1 MRLHINQTLFL
12 PPWKISR
19 SAANTPTTPTYNFR
33 YILPEFFCSTYAK
46 TAKFY
51 HQKFQAD
58 PSVQNEV
65 AQNISF
71 MGICRLKV
79 GKNVHS
85 PTDRQVHR
93 IYSAVVCDVL
103 SQKATHLNHSE

>member
-1 MRLHINQTLFL
+1 MRSHINQTLFL

-19 SAANTPTTPTYNFR
+19 SAANTSTPTYNFR
-33 YILPEFFCSTYAK
+33 YILPKFFCSTYAK

-51 HQKFQAD
+51 HQKLQAE

-65 AQNISF
+65 ALNISF

-79 GKNVHS
+79 GRNVPS
-85 PTDRQVHR
+85 PTDWLLYR
-93 IYSAVVCDVL
+93 IYLAVVCDVL
-103 SQKATHLNHSE
+103 SQKATHLNYLE